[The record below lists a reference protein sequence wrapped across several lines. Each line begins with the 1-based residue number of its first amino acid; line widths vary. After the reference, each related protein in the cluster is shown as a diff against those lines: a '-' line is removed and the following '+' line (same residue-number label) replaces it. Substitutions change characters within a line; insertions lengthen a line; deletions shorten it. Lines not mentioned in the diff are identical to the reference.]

1 MAKKS
6 SVPDNILFRVL
17 QKSRKNTNKKIKE
30 QQEHKT
36 LLEETNNEEDNDHGS
51 GV

>member
-17 QKSRKNTNKKIKE
+17 EKSRKRTNKKIKE
-30 QQEHKT
+30 QKELKEQSGEPNEKD
-36 LLEETNNEEDNDHGS
+36 TNNGS
-51 GV
+51 QL